1 MTASI
6 INLIAFALCA
16 FAFGLA
22 VFVTRRLERENKEL
36 LKQLKA
42 RKESRHDLQFLARM
56 ANNLANSCM
65 RYMNLCYNETKDG
78 YVFKIA
84 NWKDR
89 CAVIKTTVDENVSCI
104 IKEFTDPDQDY
115 NRLCAEELVEKLN
128 EK

>member
-1 MTASI
+1 MTHLI
-6 INLIAFALCA
+6 INLIAFALSA
-16 FAFGLA
+16 FALWLA
-22 VFVTRRLERENKEL
+22 VFVNRRLVRENKEL

-42 RKESRHDLQFLARM
+42 HEQSRHDQQLIAEM
-56 ANNLANSCM
+56 TNKLANTCM
-65 RYMNLCYNETKDG
+65 RYVKLCYNETKDG

-84 NWKDR
+84 DWKDR
-89 CAVIKTTVDENVSCI
+89 CAVTKTTADGTTYCI